1 MVVRK
6 PVNESPRAEFAS
18 TSSGKSRKKQV
29 IDTDTGFDAENAADY
44 EAFVTVEY
52 SEEPTVEG
60 GFLGPLSLG
69 DANDRLLP
77 GIQGDHLNVK
87 QLPAEFADQS
97 FRIAAVPFRS
107 PTPDAMTVSEFRPE
121 NIIGRDNRER
131 IADVTINP
139 FPWICFLNM
148 TTRNGNRMIGTGWL
162 AGPKTVVT
170 AAHCVYN
177 RDPRYG
183 IGYMKRDSYKVYA
196 GISGSNLAG
205 TSEVENMF
213 TTQQWLNSGTEVY
226 DFAVLRLKTPLG
238 NKGYFQFAHFDDSS
252 LQNMLVNVAGYPY
265 DKNSTSIPQMWG
277 NADVIVGVERQ
288 RLSYLNDT
296 LPGNSG
302 GPVINWQNGG
312 DMHVVGI
319 HNYGGNSGNCA
330 TRINPAV
337 FQQLMDWRL

>member
-1 MVVRK
+1 MATRK
-6 PVNESPRAEFAS
+6 PVNESPRSDFSS
-18 TSSGKSRKKQV
+18 TSSGRSRKKQV
-29 IDTDTGFDAENAADY
+29 IDTDAGFDSEDAAES

-52 SEEPTVEG
+52 SEGSTAEG

-69 DANDRLLP
+69 DSNGRLLP
-77 GIQGDHLNVK
+77 GIQADHLNVK

-97 FRIAAVPFRS
+97 FRIAAVPFRA
-107 PTPDAMTVSEFRPE
+107 PTPEAMTMSEFRPE

-148 TTRNGNRMIGTGWL
+148 TTPGGSRMIGTGWL

-177 RDPRYG
+177 RDRKYG
-183 IGYMKRDSYKVYA
+183 VGWMNRASYKVYA
-196 GISGSNLAG
+196 GISGSHLAG
-205 TSEVENMF
+205 TSEVETMF

-238 NKGYFQFAHFDDSS
+238 NKGYFQFGHFDEAS

-265 DKNSTSIPQMWG
+265 DKNSSSIPQMWG
-277 NADVIVGVERQ
+277 NADVVVGVERQ
-288 RLSYLNDT
+288 RLIYLNDT

-302 GPVINWQNGG
+302 GPVINWQDGG

-319 HNYGGNSGNCA
+319 HNYGGDTGNCA
-330 TRINPAV
+330 TRINAAV
-337 FQQLMDWRL
+337 FQQLIDWRL